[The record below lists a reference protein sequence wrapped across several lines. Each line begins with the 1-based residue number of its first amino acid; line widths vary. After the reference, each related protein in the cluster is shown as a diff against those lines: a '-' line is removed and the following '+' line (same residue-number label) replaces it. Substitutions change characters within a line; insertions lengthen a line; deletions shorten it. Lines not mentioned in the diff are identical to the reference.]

1 MIKPSLEVP
10 NMSEHEVRLFEAK
23 YAIWKTE
30 HAEGLS
36 ASKAF
41 ERFVVEQVLKD
52 FDLDIDEVSSGD
64 LGGGDDGGVDSVYLF
79 MSGKLIAA
87 ETPPIVPAGPIEL
100 HLIQAKEEKSF
111 KEGPVQKL
119 EIFAKDLLNYSKPVE
134 YITYL
139 NSKAQDAIANF
150 REKYSDE
157 VMGNPHTLAVHF
169 HYACKADM
177 LPGPKDKINVRGE
190 NLKAYVKSVLSSAEV
205 TFTLWNAKR
214 LHDAAKNTMET
225 KVVLPVLESFSTDDG
240 STVCLVK
247 LADYAD
253 RLLIKE
259 NGAMQTRFLEPN
271 VRDYQGFKNPV
282 NTQIRATL
290 ASQLGNEEFW
300 WLNNGITIIA
310 DGCPVNGHK
319 ATITN
324 PEIVNGLQTSHEVYQ
339 WRKKQNSASD
349 NRAILIKIIVSTD
362 EKTRSRIIKSTNSQT
377 KVDDLTLLANDPIQE
392 SIEDRLRLY
401 GLYYDR
407 KKGEYKRLK
416 KPIDAL
422 VGMGTLAQAFIAIIL
437 QQPDQSR
444 GRPQTYIK
452 KNSKIVY
459 DEKLDLDFYAA
470 AILIDRQVESYLERR
485 KAKGE
490 LTSDLVRDLRYYV
503 SMLIGKKWDLASKS
517 AQSIA
522 DAMKEV
528 VKPLSEDDLKNATKK
543 VAKIYQDLGGTDKNA
558 KSTEMRD
565 AVQAV

>member
-1 MIKPSLEVP
+1 MIDSSIEVSL
-10 NMSEHEVRLFEAK
+10 MSDHDVRLFEAK
-23 YAIWKTE
+23 YAVWRSERAT
-30 HAEGLS
+30 GLS

-52 FDLDIDEVSSGD
+52 FDLDNDETDAGD

-79 MSGKLIAA
+79 MSGKLITP
-87 ETPPIVPAGPIEL
+87 ETPPIIPAGPIEL
-100 HLIQAKEEKSF
+100 HIIQAKEEKTF
-111 KEGPVQKL
+111 KETPVTKL
-119 EIFAKDLLNYSKPVE
+119 EGFAKDLLTYSKSVDTM
-134 YITYL
+134 TYL
-139 NSKAQDAIANF
+139 NSKAQDAITNF

-157 VMGNPHTLAVHF
+157 VMGHPHTLTVHF
-169 HYACKADM
+169 HYACKADT
-177 LPGPKDKINVRGE
+177 LPGIKDKINVRGD
-190 NLKAYVKSVLSSAEV
+190 NLKTYVKSILSSAEV

-214 LHDAAKNTMET
+214 LHDAAKTAVET
-225 KVVLPVLESFSTDDG
+225 TIVLPVLESFSTEDG

-247 LADYAD
+247 LTDYAD

-259 NGAMQTRFLEPN
+259 NGEMQTRFLEPN
-271 VRDYQGFKNPV
+271 VRDYQGTKNPI
-282 NTQIRATL
+282 NTQIRTTL
-290 ASQLGNEEFW
+290 NSQLANEEFW

-319 ATITN
+319 AKIVN

-339 WRKKQNSASD
+339 WRKTQNSSSD
-349 NRAILIKIIVSTD
+349 NRAILVKIIVSTD

-392 SIEDRLRLY
+392 AIEDRLRLY
-401 GLYYDR
+401 GLFYDR

-416 KPIDAL
+416 KPISAL
-422 VGMGTLAQAFIAIIL
+422 VGMGSLAQAFIAVIL

-452 KNSKIVY
+452 KNKDAVY

-470 AILIDRQVESYLERR
+470 AILIDRQVEFYLDGR

-490 LTSDLVRDLRYYV
+490 LTSNLVRDLRYYV
-503 SMLIGKKWDLASKS
+503 SMLIGKKWNLASKS
-517 AQSIA
+517 AKSIS
-522 DAMKEV
+522 DSMKEV
-528 VKPLSEDDLKNATKK
+528 VKPIPDDHLNDATDK
-543 VAKIYQDLGGTDKNA
+543 VWKIYLALGGTDKNA
-558 KSTEMRD
+558 KSTDMRD

>member
-1 MIKPSLEVP
+1 MINPSPEVP
-10 NMSEHEVRLFEAK
+10 DMSEHEVRLFEAK

-30 HAEGLS
+30 QAKGLT

-79 MSGKLIAA
+79 MSGKLITA

-100 HLIQAKEEKSF
+100 HIIQAKEEKSF
-111 KEGPVQKL
+111 KETPVTKL
-119 EIFAKDLLNYSKPVE
+119 EIFAKDLLDYSKSVD

-139 NSKAQDAIANF
+139 NSKAQDAISNF
-150 REKYSDE
+150 REKYNDE

-177 LPGPKDKINVRGE
+177 LPGPKDKISVRGE
-190 NLKAYVKSVLSSAEV
+190 SLKASVKSILSSAEV

-225 KVVLPVLESFSTDDG
+225 RVVLPVLESFSTDDG

-247 LADYAD
+247 LTDFAD
-253 RLLIKE
+253 RLLTKE
-259 NGAMQTRFLEPN
+259 NGEMQTRFLEPN
-271 VRDYQGFKNPV
+271 VRDYQGFKNPI

-290 ASQLGNEEFW
+290 NTQLANEEFW

-339 WRKKQNSASD
+339 WRKNQNSSSD
-349 NRAILIKIIVSTD
+349 SRAILIKIIVSTD

-377 KVDDLTLLANDPIQE
+377 KVNDLTLLANDPIQE

-416 KPIDAL
+416 KPIEAL
-422 VGMGTLAQAFIAIIL
+422 VGMGTLAQAFIAIVL

-452 KNSKIVY
+452 KNPSLVY
-459 DEKLDLDFYAA
+459 
-470 AILIDRQVESYLERR
+470 R
-485 KAKGE
+485 G
-490 LTSDLVRDLRYYV
+490 
-503 SMLIGKKWDLASKS
+503 
-517 AQSIA
+517 
-522 DAMKEV
+522 
-528 VKPLSEDDLKNATKK
+528 P
-543 VAKIYQDLGGTDKNA
+543 
-558 KSTEMRD
+558 
-565 AVQAV
+565 

>member
-1 MIKPSLEVP
+1 
-10 NMSEHEVRLFEAK
+10 
-23 YAIWKTE
+23 
-30 HAEGLS
+30 
-36 ASKAF
+36 
-41 ERFVVEQVLKD
+41 
-52 FDLDIDEVSSGD
+52 
-64 LGGGDDGGVDSVYLF
+64 
-79 MSGKLIAA
+79 
-87 ETPPIVPAGPIEL
+87 
-100 HLIQAKEEKSF
+100 
-111 KEGPVQKL
+111 
-119 EIFAKDLLNYSKPVE
+119 
-134 YITYL
+134 
-139 NSKAQDAIANF
+139 
-150 REKYSDE
+150 
-157 VMGNPHTLAVHF
+157 MGNPHTLAVHF
-169 HYACKADM
+169 HYACKADI
-177 LPGPKDKINVRGE
+177 LPGPKDKISVRGE

-225 KVVLPVLESFSTDDG
+225 KVVLPVLESFSTEDG

-247 LADYAD
+247 LTDYAD
-253 RLLIKE
+253 RLLTKE
-259 NGAMQTRFLEPN
+259 NGEMQTRFLEPN

-290 ASQLGNEEFW
+290 NSQLANEEFW

-339 WRKKQNSASD
+339 WRKNQNSASD

-362 EKTRSRIIKSTNSQT
+362 EKTRSRVIKSTNSQT

-401 GLYYDR
+401 GLFYDR

-422 VGMGTLAQAFIAIIL
+422 VGMGTLAQAFIAIVL

-452 KNSKIVY
+452 KNSNTVY
-459 DEKLDLDFYAA
+459 DDKLDLDFYAA

-485 KAKGE
+485 KANSE
-490 LTSDLVRDLRYYV
+490 LTSNLVRDLRYYV
-503 SMLIGKKWDLASKS
+503 SMLIGKKWNLASKS

-528 VKPLSEDDLKNATKK
+528 VKPIPEDDLKNATEK

-558 KSTEMRD
+558 KSTDMRD